1 MHRKPLTSWLSRT
14 TEALRSWVTNQL
26 DRIRALREFG
36 PVRKRLYTGRH
47 RVLGTE
53 TQFAKR
59 TDGVDGIVVQSTSK
73 PRRRSPRAVAVALR
87 SHVAGRRTRSSAD
100 AKEPALPM
108 RFRASV
114 PKVEVDLIALTTLVD
129 QIIANTRILR
139 GEDFHHNFIMS

>member
-14 TEALRSWVTNQL
+14 TETLRSWVTNQL

-36 PVRKRLYTGRH
+36 PVRRRLYAGRH
-47 RVLGTE
+47 RVLNTE

-59 TDGVDGIVVQSTSK
+59 TDGVDGIVVKSVTK

-87 SHVAGRRTRSSAD
+87 SHVTGRRARSSAG
-100 AKEPALPM
+100 AKEPALST

-114 PKVEVDLIALTTLVD
+114 PRVEVDLIALTALID
-129 QIIANTRILR
+129 QIIINTRILR